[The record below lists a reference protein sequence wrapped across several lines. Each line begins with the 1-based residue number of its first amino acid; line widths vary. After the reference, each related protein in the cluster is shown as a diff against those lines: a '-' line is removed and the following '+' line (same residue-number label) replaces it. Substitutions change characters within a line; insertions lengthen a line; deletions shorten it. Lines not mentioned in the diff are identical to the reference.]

1 MKKISEF
8 LKKQKNRFVS
18 WYKETYYPVK
28 RVILLVTL
36 CSLVAF
42 GLGSCSTKKPYKQA
56 SAASTSNVI
65 DITTN
70 FQPQLYILNGD
81 TSICKLVPD
90 LSFRIA
96 NNTLYY
102 WRNGFIDI
110 LDVNNIE
117 VPIYYYYENGSK
129 FSYNAANV
137 IVNVSVSNVNV
148 FSDILTS
155 KKQITNVSVLNEVN
169 SKLNHVRYNFYNNTS
184 LLFYVDLRRE
194 PFPTSGFNVFINS
207 SDYPWYKFYIS
218 FGDSS
223 LQQYNLGYNH
233 GYELGYNKGLS
244 ESLPD
249 IEPWQVIVDGLDS
262 FMNIKLF
269 GSISL
274 GTVLKIG
281 LAMLLVGLVI
291 KIFLGG

>member
-1 MKKISEF
+1 MKKIKEF
-8 LKKQKNRFVS
+8 FKKQKQRFVS
-18 WYKETYYPVK
+18 WYSNTLYPVK
-28 RVILLVTL
+28 RVILLLTL
-36 CSLVAF
+36 CFIVAF
-42 GLGSCSTKKPYKQA
+42 GLGSCSIKKSYKQA
-56 SAASTSNVI
+56 SAASTSNVF

-70 FQPQLYILNGD
+70 FQPQLYIINGD
-81 TSICKLVPD
+81 SSICKLVPD

-102 WRNGFIDI
+102 WRDGFIDI

-117 VPIYYYYENGSK
+117 VPIYYYYEDGSK
-129 FSYNAANV
+129 FSYNAAYV

-169 SKLNHVRYNFYNNTS
+169 SKLNHVRYNFYNNSS

-194 PFPTSGFNVFINS
+194 PLPTSGFNVSFNS
-207 SDYPWYKFYIS
+207 SDYPWYKFYIT

-249 IEPWQVIVDGLDS
+249 ISPWQVLVQGVDDLFNAKIFGNISVGLLFELGLGIILFG
-262 FMNIKLF
+262 FMAKLF
-269 GSISL
+269 
-274 GTVLKIG
+274 
-281 LAMLLVGLVI
+281 
-291 KIFLGG
+291 F

>member
-1 MKKISEF
+1 MKKIREF
-8 LKKQKNRFVS
+8 FKKQKNRFVS

-28 RVILLVTL
+28 RVILLVAL

-56 SAASTSNVI
+56 SAASTSNII

-102 WRNGFIDI
+102 WRDGFIDI

-117 VPIYYYYENGSK
+117 VPIYYYYENGSS
-129 FSYNAANV
+129 FSYHSADV

-169 SKLNHVRYNFYNNTS
+169 SKLNHVRYNFYNNSS

-194 PFPTSGFNVFINS
+194 PLPSSGFNVSINS
-207 SDYPWYKFYIS
+207 SHYPWYKFYIS
-218 FGDSS
+218 SGDSS

-233 GYELGYNKGLS
+233 GYEVGYNKGLS

-249 IEPWQVIVDGLDS
+249 ISPWQVLVQGVDDLFNAKIFGNISVGLLFELGLGIILFG
-262 FMNIKLF
+262 FMAKLF
-269 GSISL
+269 
-274 GTVLKIG
+274 
-281 LAMLLVGLVI
+281 
-291 KIFLGG
+291 F